1 MIPTFDPALVATFL
15 AASTRCLGFFTSAPI
30 IARQIPVKL
39 RMAFAV
45 LLALVV
51 TPAAAQHTE
60 VPPSLFG
67 LATLGAGEFLL
78 GLCMGFMALMA
89 YSAIHVAG
97 TVMGFQIGTGVSQL
111 FDPQIGAASS
121 EMGRLVTALVGLAV
135 VVAGGHNLMVRGLLT
150 SFVEMPAGGQWLDP
164 DLALTASR
172 LMGGMLLAGC
182 EMAVPVVAVTML
194 STFAIALSVRA
205 TPQLNIYFAIGIM
218 LNLVLGLLVAS
229 FVVRSPLGGIDEVLR
244 LLFRASLL
252 PIRG

>member
-1 MIPTFDPALVATFL
+1 
-15 AASTRCLGFFTSAPI
+15 
-30 IARQIPVKL
+30 
-39 RMAFAV
+39 
-45 LLALVV
+45 
-51 TPAAAQHTE
+51 
-60 VPPSLFG
+60 
-67 LATLGAGEFLL
+67 
-78 GLCMGFMALMA
+78 
-89 YSAIHVAG
+89 
-97 TVMGFQIGTGVSQL
+97 VMGFQIGTGVSQL

-205 TPQLNIYFAIGIM
+205 TPQLNI
-218 LNLVLGLLVAS
+218 
-229 FVVRSPLGGIDEVLR
+229 
-244 LLFRASLL
+244 
-252 PIRG
+252 